1 MNAQPA
7 GRGFTLLE
15 LLIVLGIL
23 SVLLGLLY
31 PTISKAQEIIRRNR
45 TRDRIRE
52 ISLALEAF
60 KKDFGQYPPSKDAPL
75 STRSG
80 AGNLMYYLLGPAGT
94 GWGVEAGG
102 GMPFPGQR
110 PQRSY
115 PPYLTPDESLLVYR
129 NQQIAGIVDA
139 FDPAGDILGKLR
151 GRILYFRARPGQ
163 TKLFDATENELDASR
178 VIEGFKDQ
186 THFELS
192 VSAAPAAAG
201 QPRTFIQKDYILVS
215 PGFDRRYGFVKTADT
230 GGGEMD
236 LVPAVEADKD
246 KSCDDITSY

>member
-1 MNAQPA
+1 MNARPNE
-7 GRGFTLLE
+7 RGFTLLE

-31 PTISKAQEIIRRNR
+31 PTISKAQEIIRRTR

-52 ISLALEAF
+52 ISLALEKF
-60 KKDFGQYPPSKDAPL
+60 KQDFGQYPPSKDAPL

-80 AGNLMYYLLGPAGT
+80 AGNLMFYLMGPSGN
-94 GWGVEAGG
+94 GWGLEAGG
-102 GMPFPGQR
+102 AMPFGGR

-115 PPYLTPDESLLVYR
+115 PAYLTPDESLLVYR
-129 NQQIAGIVDA
+129 NQKIAGFVDA
-139 FDPAGDILGKLR
+139 FDPAGDVLGKLR

-178 VIEGFKDQ
+178 AAEGFKDQ
-186 THFELS
+186 TQFELS
-192 VSAAPAAAG
+192 VSAAPAIAG
-201 QPRTFIQKDYILVS
+201 QARTFIQKDYILIS
-215 PGFDRRYGFVKTADT
+215 PGPDRRYGFVKTADT

-246 KSCDDITSY
+246 KSCDDITSF